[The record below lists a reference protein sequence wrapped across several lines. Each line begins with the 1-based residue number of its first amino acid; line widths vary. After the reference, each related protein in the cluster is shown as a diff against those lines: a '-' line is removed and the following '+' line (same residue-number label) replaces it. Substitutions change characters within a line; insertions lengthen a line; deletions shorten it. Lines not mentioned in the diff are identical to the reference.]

1 MATIVPERMAGV
13 VPFPELTVVR
23 RFEAAGFRAWPAAST
38 HYDGAWAVRLTPA
51 SDAKRLNSVNPLDPR
66 DTADMQARLARAEQ
80 RFAEAG
86 KPLLLRMSPLAP
98 PALSEHLDRLGWTAF
113 GETMVFRLVLREE
126 TVADALD
133 QIPLK
138 DVRRFVS
145 AIATVRGQPRTS
157 VQGLGGVLGSIE
169 PETGLF
175 VLEQSRRPVSTAV
188 CVHDGELAG
197 LFEIATA
204 EAERGKGFGRRIVL
218 SALKWARLRGAQMAW
233 LQVEADNAWALK
245 LYERIGFSELY
256 RYHYRR
262 PPEP

>member
-1 MATIVPERMAGV
+1 MAGV
-13 VPFPELTVVR
+13 VSFPELTVVR

-38 HYDGAWAVRLTPA
+38 RYDGAWAVRMTPG

-66 DTADMQARLARAEQ
+66 DTADMETRLQRAE
-80 RFAEAG
+80 RDFAAAG
-86 KPLLLRMSPLAP
+86 KPMLVRMSPLAP
-98 PALSEHLDRLGWTAF
+98 PALGEYLDRLGWSVL
-113 GETMVFRLVLREE
+113 GESMVFRLVLAEDA
-126 TVADALD
+126 VADALD

-138 DVRRFVS
+138 DVGRFIS
-145 AIATVRGQPRTS
+145 ATASVRGRPRTS
-157 VQGLGGVLGSIE
+157 AQGLAGVLQSIE
-169 PETGLF
+169 PEAGLF
-175 VLEQSRRPVSTAV
+175 VLEQARRPVSTAV

-218 SALKWARLRGAQMAW
+218 SALKWARLRGAQVAW

-245 LYERIGFSELY
+245 LYDRIGFSELY

>member
-1 MATIVPERMAGV
+1 MAGV
-13 VPFPELTVVR
+13 VSFPELTVVR

-38 HYDGAWAVRLTPA
+38 HYDGAWAVRLTPS
-51 SDAKRLNSVNPLDPR
+51 SDARRLNSVNPLDPR
-66 DTADMQARLARAEQ
+66 DTADMEARLQRAER
-80 RFAEAG
+80 RFAAAG
-86 KPLLLRMSPLAP
+86 KPMVVRMSPLAP
-98 PALSEHLDRLGWTAF
+98 PALSEHFDRLGWPAF
-113 GETMVFRLVLREE
+113 GESMVFRLALSDDA
-126 TVADALD
+126 VADALD

-138 DVRRFVS
+138 DVRRFV
-145 AIATVRGQPRTS
+145 AATAAVRGQPRAST
-157 VQGLGGVLGSIE
+157 QGLAGVIEAIE
-169 PETGLF
+169 PEAGLF
-175 VLEQSRRPVSTAV
+175 VLEQARRPVSTAV
-188 CVHDGELAG
+188 CVHDGDLAG

-245 LYERIGFSELY
+245 LYARIGFSELY